1 MCPFLT
7 ELLSPLFVC
16 AQALLCLVYFSRSPN
31 HLPPTSSRAR
41 SRLPRCSLTPQVNH
55 GILFQHLFE
64 IIVENERRLSV
75 ITCLCCSHEW
85 GAGAVS
91 QRARATCLQI
101 LRGNF
106 QTTVSSWPELA
117 WAHAHPSPS
126 MFLPPV
132 CRTWMIPPRTMLW
145 RRWKITPW
153 RAWRRWEPLACRCQL
168 IWAASA
174 SQTHR

>member
-1 MCPFLT
+1 MFG
-7 ELLSPLFVC
+7 LFFQESKSFAANIFKGQVQT
-16 AQALLCLVYFSRSPN
+16 AQVFPYPSGNSRDIIS
-31 HLPPTSSRAR
+31 TSVWKKY
-41 SRLPRCSLTPQVNH
+41 LH
-55 GILFQHLFE
+55 F
-64 IIVENERRLSV
+64 IVENEKSLSV
-75 ITCLCCSHEW
+75 IPCLCCSHEW

-91 QRARATCLQI
+91 PRARATCLQI

-106 QTTVSSWPELA
+106 QTTVSSWPKLA

-132 CRTWMIPPRTMLW
+132 CRTWMIPPRMMLW

-168 IWAASA
+168 TWAALA